1 MQLKPGKSWPTK
13 EKEDVVMSYARD
25 WAESMERAI
34 AKGKTVA
41 EVAEACRAKAKNHWH
56 QSGGSHCFAVAML
69 ADAWVHGD
77 QLCEWHN
84 ALSGIKSD
92 EVHANFIINAGE
104 GATVDDLCNALKS
117 FKG

>member
-1 MQLKPGKSWPTK
+1 
-13 EKEDVVMSYARD
+13 MSYARD